1 MAKFP
6 GVHELSMCL
15 HCEAP
20 RSNLRKT
27 LKSFWESWVKKTLKE
42 KKISGAATREK
53 KKLGLLSIV
62 ERRAVENKAGESCL
76 PV

>member
-1 MAKFP
+1 MRGSKVEF
-6 GVHELSMCL
+6 E
-15 HCEAP
+15 E
-20 RSNLRKT
+20 NLEK
-27 LKSFWESWVKKTLKE
+27 LWESWGKKTLKE